1 MKQNHENFTVTN
13 DRDYK
18 SLSVKAV
25 WCTKVAEWLA
35 RQGLETWKHQ
45 QSAEENPQDRFSTAD
60 CTRRVQLSGNQTAAD
75 RVLRVAVEDLVV
87 SQEVKPK
94 KAPINSHRSAREISH
109 ETTILHSS
117 VHRIIH
123 HDLKLK
129 SSNASNDTVLSCCL
143 KPSLVS
149 LADKQPYRLQ

>member
-1 MKQNHENFTVTN
+1 MIVITNLYLSKLYGALRLLSDLLDKGWKLGSINSLLKRIHRTGTIVRNQATVG
-13 DRDYK
+13 R
-18 SLSVKAV
+18 VRHIAV
-25 WCTKVAEWLA
+25 
-35 RQGLETWKHQ
+35 
-45 QSAEENPQDRFSTAD
+45 D
-60 CTRRVQLSGNQTAAD
+60 
-75 RVLRVAVEDLVV
+75 DLVL
-87 SQEVKPK
+87 SPEDKPK
-94 KAPINSHRSAREISH
+94 RHRSAREISH